1 MASRSGVLSN
11 RRLICYTFF
20 SPVLEWRDSANRMR
34 NLEESLFW
42 EIFYRQEVVRS
53 DLARL
58 FNVSAATISRS
69 VGVLLAK
76 KMAIEVGVANPYRG
90 RHPALLCINPLL
102 AHVAGLELDRDRVT
116 AVITDLSGTLL
127 GRGAVASA
135 PQNSVERTLKDCRRA
150 LETALSDAGLEIGQL
165 ARIGMG
171 HTGTLDVQNGIC
183 LDWERMPHWRD
194 ANLLAALRAEF
205 QVEITLDDR
214 ARAIALA
221 LHLLMPEYRCYRS
234 AIYVQIGTGIGAGIF
249 VNGRMLRGA
258 TLAGGE
264 LGHIVIDRNGPLCS
278 CGKRGCVEAFASM
291 RATINRVRHAVEG
304 GAKTSL
310 RKADLTAEAIIS
322 AARHGDD
329 VAREALLET
338 SEALATGIANAA
350 QLFNPSLVVLAGK
363 FANAAREILLEAV
376 TRVVRAQC
384 FDTVS
389 RGLEIRVAP
398 FRKDVGPVGCALL
411 ASLDVAAE
419 LLQRELF
426 LPLMSARSEDYLQG
440 ELENTGR
447 P

>member
-1 MASRSGVLSN
+1 MAGVG
-11 RRLICYTFF
+11 
-20 SPVLEWRDSANRMR
+20 DSMR

-42 EIFYRQEVVRS
+42 EIFYRQEVVRA

-69 VGVLLAK
+69 VGVLLSK
-76 KMAIEVGVANPYRG
+76 KLATEMGVANPYRG
-90 RHPALLCINPLL
+90 RHPALLGINPLL
-102 AHVAGLELDRDRVT
+102 AYVAGLELDRDRVT
-116 AVITDLSGTLL
+116 AVITDLCGTLL

-135 PQNSVERTLKDCRRA
+135 PQNSVERTLKDCRKA
-150 LETALSDAGLEIGQL
+150 LETALNDAGLETDQL
-165 ARIGMG
+165 ARIGVG

-183 LDWERMPHWRD
+183 LDWERMPHWRGVK
-194 ANLLAALRAEF
+194 LLEALRAEF
-205 QVEITLDDR
+205 QMEVTLDDR
-214 ARAIALA
+214 ARAVALA
-221 LHLLMPEYRCYRS
+221 LHLLMPEYRGHRS

-278 CGKRGCVEAFASM
+278 CGKRGCVEAFASI
-291 RATINRVRHAVEG
+291 RATINRVRQALDA

-310 RKADLTAEAIIS
+310 RQAMSTPIELTTEAIIS
-322 AARHGDD
+322 AARHGDE
-329 VAREALLET
+329 VARAALLET

-363 FANAAREILLEAV
+363 FADAAHEILLEAV
-376 TRVVRAQC
+376 TRAVRAQC
-384 FDTVS
+384 FETVS
-389 RGLEIRVAP
+389 RELAIRVAP
-398 FRKDVGPVGCALL
+398 FRKDVAPVGCALL
-411 ASLDVAAE
+411 ASLDVAAD

-426 LPLMSARSEDYLQG
+426 LPLMPTRSEDDLQG

-447 P
+447 A

>member
-1 MASRSGVLSN
+1 
-11 RRLICYTFF
+11 
-20 SPVLEWRDSANRMR
+20 MR

-42 EIFYRQEVVRS
+42 EIFYRHEVVRA

-69 VGVLLAK
+69 VSVLLSK
-76 KMAIEVGVANPYRG
+76 KLAIEMGVANPYRG

-102 AHVAGLELDRDRVT
+102 AYVAGLELDRDRVI
-116 AVITDLSGTLL
+116 AVITDLSGRLL
-127 GRGAVASA
+127 GRGAVTAA
-135 PQNSVERTLKDCRRA
+135 PQNSVEKTLKDCRKA
-150 LETALSDAGLEIGQL
+150 LETALNDAGLEIGRL
-165 ARIGMG
+165 ARIGVG
-171 HTGTLDVQNGIC
+171 HTGTLDVKNGIC
-183 LDWERMPHWRD
+183 LDWERMPHWRGVR
-194 ANLLAALRAEF
+194 LLEALRAEF
-205 QVEITLDDR
+205 QIEVTLDDR

-221 LHLLMPEYRCYRS
+221 LHLLMPEYRVHRS

-278 CGKRGCVEAFASM
+278 CGKRGCVEAFASI
-291 RATINRVRHAVEG
+291 RATISRVRQALDA

-310 RKADLTAEAIIS
+310 RQANSAPVELTAEAIIS
-322 AARHGDD
+322 AARHGDE
-329 VAREALLET
+329 VSRAALLET

-363 FANAAREILLEAV
+363 FANAAHEILLEAV
-376 TRVVRAQC
+376 SLAVRAQC
-384 FDTVS
+384 FETVS

-398 FRKDVGPVGCALL
+398 FRKDVAPVGCALL
-411 ASLDVAAE
+411 ASIDVAAE

-426 LPLMSARSEDYLQG
+426 VSLMPSRLEDDLQG

-447 P
+447 A

>member
-1 MASRSGVLSN
+1 
-11 RRLICYTFF
+11 
-20 SPVLEWRDSANRMR
+20 MR

-42 EIFYRQEVVRS
+42 EIFYRHEVVRA

-76 KMAIEVGVANPYRG
+76 KLAIEVGVANPYRG
-90 RHPALLCINPLL
+90 RHPALLCINPQL
-102 AHVAGLELDRDRVT
+102 AYVAGLELDRDRVT
-116 AVITDLSGTLL
+116 AVITDLSGMLL

-150 LETALSDAGLEIGQL
+150 LETALHDAGLEIGQL
-165 ARIGMG
+165 ARIGVG

-194 ANLLAALRAEF
+194 AKLLAALREEF
-205 QVEITLDDR
+205 QIEITLDDR
-214 ARAIALA
+214 ARAVALA
-221 LHLLMPEYRCYRS
+221 LHLLVPEHRCYRS

-278 CGKRGCVEAFASM
+278 CGKRGCVEAFASI
-291 RATINRVRHAVEG
+291 RATINRVRHALEA

-310 RKADLTAEAIIS
+310 RKAGSVATDLTAEAIIS
-322 AARHGDD
+322 AARHGDQ

-363 FANAAREILLEAV
+363 FANAAREILLETV

-398 FRKDVGPVGCALL
+398 FRKDLGPVGCALL

-419 LLQRELF
+419 LLQREFF
-426 LPLMSARSEDYLQG
+426 LPLLPARSEDYLQG

>member
-1 MASRSGVLSN
+1 
-11 RRLICYTFF
+11 
-20 SPVLEWRDSANRMR
+20 MR

-42 EIFYRQEVVRS
+42 EIFYRHEVVRA

-69 VGVLLAK
+69 VSVLLAK
-76 KMAIEVGVANPYRG
+76 KLAIEVGVANPYRG
-90 RHPALLCINPLL
+90 RHPALLCINPQL
-102 AHVAGLELDRDRVT
+102 AYVAGLELDRDRVT
-116 AVITDLSGTLL
+116 AVITDLSGLLL

-150 LETALSDAGLEIGQL
+150 LETALHDAGLEMGQL
-165 ARIGMG
+165 ARIGVG

-194 ANLLAALRAEF
+194 AKLLAELRAEF
-205 QVEITLDDR
+205 QIEITLDDR
-214 ARAIALA
+214 ARAVALA
-221 LHLLMPEYRCYRS
+221 LHLLVPENRCYPS

-278 CGKRGCVEAFASM
+278 CGKRGCVEAFASI
-291 RATINRVRHAVEG
+291 RATINRVRQALAA

-310 RKADLTAEAIIS
+310 RKAGSVTTELTAEEIIS
-322 AARHGDD
+322 AARHGDH
-329 VAREALLET
+329 VARAALLET

-419 LLQRELF
+419 LLQREFF
-426 LPLMSARSEDYLQG
+426 LPLMPARSEDYLQG

-447 P
+447 S